1 MKRESE
7 KNSVRKTKDRGK
19 LRSMFGSRFKAGS
32 YSAFAAVIVIAIAV
46 IVNMAVSALPTTVTQ
61 LDMTADSI
69 YSLSDQTKAIVRS
82 VDKDVNLYLLATQ
95 GSEDATVS
103 RLLDRYAELNDHMKV
118 SIVDPTAQPT
128 FLDSYDL
135 SMYQLYANSVLVDCE
150 GRYRLVNY
158 TDIFVT
164 DYDMDYYTYNYTTTT
179 SFNGEN
185 ELTNAI
191 HYVTSDDLP
200 KVYTLTGH
208 GEAELDEDIVA
219 MIEQDNMET
228 ETLSLLSYEAV
239 PEDATAIVIYA
250 PSSDLSEDEAQLLI
264 DWLAAGGRILLLTDN
279 FATEDM
285 ANLLKVTQSMGL
297 TAQDGL
303 LVEGDNRMHLN
314 GYPYYLLPDLESHDI
329 TESLIESRYY
339 ALMSLAQ
346 PILESGDSG
355 ALVSFLM
362 TTSSSAYIKA
372 DGLNAQSVQKDE
384 NDETGTFHP
393 AAASENGDG
402 KLCWFTSAEMLNS
415 QLDRMVSG
423 ANSNLFMNALNWMCD
438 QVESISIRAKS
449 LDATGL
455 TVTGAQSSFWSA
467 IMIGMVPIALIVA
480 GILIYVRRKRR

>member
-1 MKRESE
+1 MKREFASHTP
-7 KNSVRKTKDRGK
+7 RKTGSREK
-19 LRSMFGSRFKAGS
+19 LRRMFGSRFRAGS
-32 YSAFAAVIVIAIAV
+32 YSTFAAIIVIAIAV
-46 IVNMAVSALPTTVTQ
+46 IVNLAVNALPSTVTQ
-61 LDMTADSI
+61 LDMTTNSI

-82 VDKDVNLYLLATQ
+82 VDKDVNLYLLAAQ
-95 GSEDATVS
+95 GGEDATVS
-103 RLLDRYAELNDHMKV
+103 RLLDRYAELNDHLKV
-118 SIVDPTAQPT
+118 STVDPTAQPT

-158 TDIFVT
+158 TDIYVT
-164 DYDMDYYTYNYTTTT
+164 DYSMDYESYNYSTTT

-191 HYVTSDDLP
+191 HYVTSENLP

-228 ETLSLLSYEAV
+228 EALSLLSYEEV
-239 PEDATAIVIYA
+239 PDDASAIVINA
-250 PSSDLSEDEAQLLI
+250 PSGDLSEDEAELLTQ
-264 DWLAAGGRILLLTDN
+264 WMSSGGRILLLTEN

-285 ANLLKVTQSMGL
+285 PNLLKVTQSMGL

-303 LVEGDNRMHLN
+303 VVEGDNRMHLN
-314 GYPYYLLPDLESHDI
+314 GYPYYLLPDLDSHEI
-329 TESLIESRYY
+329 TDSLIDGRYY
-339 ALMSLAQ
+339 VLMTLAQ
-346 PILESGDSG
+346 PIVETGNSE
-355 ALVSFLM
+355 ATVSFLM
-362 TTSSSAYIKA
+362 TTSSSAYVKA
-372 DGLNAQSVQKDE
+372 DGQDAESVQKE
-384 NDETGTFHP
+384 EGDETGTFHP

-415 QLDRMVSG
+415 RLDRMVSG

-438 QVESISIRAKS
+438 QVESISIRSKS

-467 IMIGMVPIALIVA
+467 IMIGIIPISLIAA
-480 GILIYVRRKRR
+480 GILIYMRRKRR